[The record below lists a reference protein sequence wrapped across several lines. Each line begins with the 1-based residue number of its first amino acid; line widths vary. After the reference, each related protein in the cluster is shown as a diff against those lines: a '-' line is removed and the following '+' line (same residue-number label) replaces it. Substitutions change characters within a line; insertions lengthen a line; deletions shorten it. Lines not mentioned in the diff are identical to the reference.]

1 MKIQQVIEDV
11 ANYEPTSELENLDK
25 IFKKAGFE
33 IRIVGGAVRDI
44 LLQKDPKDIDLATDA
59 TPKEM
64 MDVLGKAGIKHIPTG
79 IEHGTITAV
88 LNNEPFEITTLR
100 ADVETDGRRASVK
113 FVRSW
118 EEDAKRRDLTYNAM
132 SMDLDGKIYD
142 YYGGMDD
149 LQNKV
154 SKFVGDPEE
163 RIKEDYLR
171 ILRYFRFQ
179 GRIKN
184 PDFDKDTLLAIKNNV
199 SGLSKVS
206 VERVWQEVE
215 KLLGGENIANIL
227 DHMEKTGV
235 NKTIKLDIKDI
246 NTVVDKQDPIINLAR
261 IVKNPAIGKIWK
273 MSNEEYNLLIF
284 LHAYK
289 DKNVDQKWYSE
300 KMVDKVDRNMLQ
312 KLAILKD
319 QKDMIKHIEQFR
331 APEFPVTGNDLIS
344 KGIKPGPQLGQT
356 LKDLRNKWKQS
367 NFTAS
372 KDQLL
377 NNLNEGVG
385 RIVKGVNTTPDVG
398 PNEIPKQ
405 AAKFGNKVDKDGRPP
420 TLSKKVKGKSTNVLF
435 NLGLAESVKDIRF
448 RMPNFDAEWDEAKRY
463 PEFVKIGKDKWI
475 ELAKKGKPIDV
486 DNALANK
493 IENTEAGEE
502 NRHEFDNLEEPKKE
516 RFRKAVKAGTVELP
530 IISRYNDGYLEL
542 VAGNTRLTGMMN
554 EFGYGKAWIFD
565 VPDEIA
571 VLAETGKI
579 NEGIQLWPAVVAIF
593 TALAK
598 SKGAKKAKEIIIEAL
613 NRMPPGGGPEA
624 LIDIVKTIVKGA
636 VAIGTAIGAKTVTD
650 KSKDDVIHRA
660 ELFAQN
666 AHKEH
671 KRKYTGDPY
680 YVHLDEVRN
689 IVKSAGG
696 TIEMQAAALL
706 HDTIEDTE
714 ITEED
719 IRNEFGPVIAKLV
732 VELTDVSKPEDGNRA
747 TRKAIDRDKLAG
759 VSAQAQTIKYA
770 DLISNGKD
778 IAQNDPKFAKVY
790 HKEKA
795 ELLKVMTRGNASL
808 RQQAYDILPDELK
821 EKRNVLLTLG
831 KSSIM
836 QQINSINLHEAYSL
850 NPNSEIYID
859 MDGVL
864 ADFFG
869 EWAKIM
875 QVSHWSQI
883 NKQHSID
890 DALQR
895 IRDTDEFWLK
905 LPLLPQAMQLLKLVK
920 KVKGSYN
927 ICSSPLP
934 DDPNSE
940 PHKREWIRRN
950 LNFFPPKKVYIT
962 HKKDKFAQNK
972 DGSPNI
978 LIDDYGVNINAWE
991 DAGGIGFKYKD
1002 HKFERTASAIKQAVM
1017 PGDTR

>member
-398 PNEIPKQ
+398 PNEIQKK

-435 NLGLAESVKDIRF
+435 NLGLTESVK
-448 RMPNFDAEWDEAKRY
+448 
-463 PEFVKIGKDKWI
+463 
-475 ELAKKGKPIDV
+475 ID
-486 DNALANK
+486 
-493 IENTEAGEE
+493 
-502 NRHEFDNLEEPKKE
+502 
-516 RFRKAVKAGTVELP
+516 
-530 IISRYNDGYLEL
+530 
-542 VAGNTRLTGMMN
+542 
-554 EFGYGKAWIFD
+554 
-565 VPDEIA
+565 
-571 VLAETGKI
+571 
-579 NEGIQLWPAVVAIF
+579 EGIQLWPAVVAIF

>member
-227 DHMEKTGV
+227 DNMEKTGV

-435 NLGLAESVKDIRF
+435 NLGLTESVK
-448 RMPNFDAEWDEAKRY
+448 
-463 PEFVKIGKDKWI
+463 
-475 ELAKKGKPIDV
+475 ID
-486 DNALANK
+486 
-493 IENTEAGEE
+493 
-502 NRHEFDNLEEPKKE
+502 
-516 RFRKAVKAGTVELP
+516 
-530 IISRYNDGYLEL
+530 
-542 VAGNTRLTGMMN
+542 
-554 EFGYGKAWIFD
+554 
-565 VPDEIA
+565 
-571 VLAETGKI
+571 
-579 NEGIQLWPAVVAIF
+579 EGIQLWPAVVAIF